1 MRLTFILVV
10 LTLTALGS
18 SSAFAQAN
26 PNRNFFNTGGVGLFN
41 PIIDVVNSGSRLVVQ
56 PTVSAD
62 RKYVTISGQFQNTQL
77 VAIQNFPFFTGGFNG
92 PVGGPIGGP
101 AGAPAPGAAA
111 GAPGIANANI
121 SAPVNIK
128 PLGQG
133 SILAQTGM
141 IRLP

>member
-1 MRLTFILVV
+1 MRLAFLTIILASIAF
-10 LTLTALGS
+10 LP
-18 SSAFAQAN
+18 SSALAQAN

-77 VAIQNFPFFTGGFNG
+77 VAIQNFPFFTGGFTG
-92 PVGGPIGGP
+92 PVGGPI
-101 AGAPAPGAAA
+101 AGIAPGAAA
-111 GAPGIANANI
+111 AALAVPNANI
-121 SAPVNIK
+121 SAPVNVK
-128 PLGQG
+128 TPGRG
-133 SILAQTGM
+133 SILSQTGM